1 MPRRICIDLPPRS
14 SSAAALAP
22 PVARVRTPPLV
33 LALILSL
40 ALSFT
45 ACGTEA
51 PPPAEAPEGRLQI
64 SFASVD
70 VPTDA
75 LLQAI
80 SPVSPEVIWVSGHQ
94 GTWLRTEDAGTSWRT
109 GPAPAG
115 DTLEFRDVAAFGTET
130 AYLLSAGY
138 GDRSRIH
145 RTDDGGESWTRQ
157 YMATDSAAFLSCMA
171 FWDEDT
177 GVVYGDEFDGSLFLL
192 RTADGGASW
201 DRIPPESLPSAQE
214 GEGGFAA
221 SGTCIVAGEG
231 GRGWIATGNA
241 ERARVLS
248 TEDRGLT
255 WSSVNAPVV
264 GGTMAGLFTVDV
276 RGDVGVALGGEV
288 GEDDARGRYVAVSA
302 DGGRSW
308 EEGGAL
314 AKTGAVY
321 GAALA
326 PGLDAPVVVAVGP
339 GGIDW
344 SIDGGRTW
352 ESVDDRTHWAVAFS
366 GPGVG
371 WATGPEGRVT
381 RITIERG
388 PDDGG

>member
-1 MPRRICIDLPPRS
+1 MLRWILEPRRPDPRTREPR
-14 SSAAALAP
+14 APGLAP
-22 PVARVRTPPLV
+22 AASPALV
-33 LALILSL
+33 LFLTLNL
-40 ALSFT
+40 A
-45 ACGTEA
+45 ACGADSDA
-51 PPPAEAPEGRLQI
+51 PPTDAPQGRLELT
-64 SFASVD
+64 ATSVE

-80 SPVSPEVIWVSGHQ
+80 SPVSEEVVWISGHQ
-94 GTWLRTEDAGTSWRT
+94 GTWLRTENGGASWQT
-109 GPAPAG
+109 ESAPAG
-115 DTLEFRDVAAFGTET
+115 DTLEFRDVAAFGPRT
-130 AYLLSAGY
+130 AYLMSAGL
-138 GDRSRIH
+138 GARSRIY

-157 YMATDSAAFLSCMA
+157 YIATDPSEFLSCMA

-177 GVVYGDEFDGSLFLL
+177 GVVYGDEFDGSLYLL
-192 RTADGGASW
+192 RTSDGGANW
-201 DRIPPESLPSAQE
+201 DRIPPESLPASQE

-221 SGTCIVAGEG
+221 SGTCIIAGES

-241 ERARVLS
+241 ERPRVLM

-255 WSSVNAPVV
+255 WSAVDAPVV

-276 RGDVGVALGGEV
+276 RGETGVALGGAV
-288 GEDDARGRYVAVSA
+288 GADTARGRYVAISS

-321 GAALA
+321 GAVLA

-344 SIDGGRTW
+344 STDGGRTW
-352 ESVDDRTHWAVAFS
+352 ESADDRTHWAVAFS
-366 GPGVG
+366 APGVG

-381 RITIERG
+381 RITIQRVA
-388 PDDGG
+388 DGEG